1 MNESEQLIREQMN
14 KPSAESKKW
23 KMTMIGI
30 KGICLLY
37 IISNL
42 LVAFQPSEATN
53 FANMM
58 QITMYSFSGIISLFL
73 GAQGA
78 VDFRNSASL
87 AAINTNHKTEVDVKT
102 ETIHLSKHIDSKDI
116 DDLDDL
122 QFGQDK

>member
-1 MNESEQLIREQMN
+1 MNESEQLIREQIN

-102 ETIHLSKHIDSKDI
+102 ENIHLSKHIDSKDI

-122 QFGQDK
+122 QFGQEK

>member
-1 MNESEQLIREQMN
+1 MNESEQLIREQIN

-58 QITMYSFSGIISLFL
+58 QIKIYSFIGIISLFL

-87 AAINTNHKTEVDVKT
+87 AAINTNHKTVVDVKT

-122 QFGQDK
+122 QFGQEK

>member
-1 MNESEQLIREQMN
+1 MNESEQLIREQIN

-23 KMTMIGI
+23 KMTMIGL
-30 KGICLLY
+30 KGIGLLY
-37 IISNL
+37 IVSNL
-42 LVAFQPSEATN
+42 LVAFQPSEAAN
-53 FANMM
+53 FASMM

-102 ETIHLSKHIDSKDI
+102 ETIHLAKHIDSKDI

-122 QFGQDK
+122 QFGQEK

>member
-1 MNESEQLIREQMN
+1 MNESEQLIREQIN

-30 KGICLLY
+30 KGIGLLY
-37 IISNL
+37 IVSNL

>member
-1 MNESEQLIREQMN
+1 MNESEQLIREQIN

-30 KGICLLY
+30 KGIVLLY

-122 QFGQDK
+122 QFGQEK

>member
-1 MNESEQLIREQMN
+1 MNDSEQLIREQIN
-14 KPSAESKKW
+14 KPSSESKKW

-30 KGICLLY
+30 KGIGILY

-42 LVAFQPSEATN
+42 LVAFHPSEAAN
-53 FANMM
+53 FASMM

-87 AAINTNHKTEVDVKT
+87 AAINTSNKTDVNVKT
-102 ETIHLSKHIDSKDI
+102 ETVYLSKHIDSKDI
-116 DDLDDL
+116 DDLDEL

>member
-1 MNESEQLIREQMN
+1 MNESEQLIREQIN

-30 KGICLLY
+30 KGIVLLY

-102 ETIHLSKHIDSKDI
+102 ETIYLSKHIDSKDI

-122 QFGQDK
+122 QFGQEK

>member
-1 MNESEQLIREQMN
+1 MNESEQLIREQIN

-30 KGICLLY
+30 KGIVLLY

-102 ETIHLSKHIDSKDI
+102 ETIHLAKHIDSKDI

-122 QFGQDK
+122 QFGQEK

>member
-1 MNESEQLIREQMN
+1 MNESEQLIREQIN

-30 KGICLLY
+30 KGIGLLY
-37 IISNL
+37 IVSNL

-122 QFGQDK
+122 QFGQEK

>member
-1 MNESEQLIREQMN
+1 MNESEQLIREQIN
-14 KPSAESKKW
+14 KPSSESKKW

-30 KGICLLY
+30 KGIGLLY

-78 VDFRNSASL
+78 VDFRNSASI
-87 AAINTNHKTEVDVKT
+87 AAINTSNKTDVNVKT
-102 ETIHLSKHIDSKDI
+102 ETIYLAKHIDSKDI

-122 QFGQDK
+122 QFGQEK